1 MLFNCSQLIGLIVLQ
16 NLLLLEL
23 LISYLF
29 YCFCEFNNI
38 SNWYSSY
45 CIFINCAVFNYRC
58 SILRFSFEQASS
70 FFTLCYINHRLGDI
84 IIIIIIIF
92 SPVTVT
98 LSPLTYSF
106 NQQLSEPLR
115 AQVSNCSTSGIM
127 CAVPSTA
134 VCSTE
139 PTESFP
145 VLCLY
150 FGRFLLFLSLAGH
163 TDTVSARNLT

>member
-1 MLFNCSQLIGLIVLQ
+1 MLFNCSQLVGLIVLQ

-45 CIFINCAVFNYRC
+45 CIFIHCAVFNYRC
-58 SILRFSFEQASS
+58 SILRFSFERASS
-70 FFTLCYINHRLGDI
+70 FFTLCYINHCLGDIII

-98 LSPLTYSF
+98 LSPLPLPF
-106 NQQLSEPLR
+106 NQQLSQPLR
-115 AQVSNCSTSGIM
+115 AQVSNCSTSCTM

-145 VLCLY
+145 VL
-150 FGRFLLFLSLAGH
+150 FVFWLFLALPVTGRPYGH
-163 TDTVSARNLT
+163 CFST